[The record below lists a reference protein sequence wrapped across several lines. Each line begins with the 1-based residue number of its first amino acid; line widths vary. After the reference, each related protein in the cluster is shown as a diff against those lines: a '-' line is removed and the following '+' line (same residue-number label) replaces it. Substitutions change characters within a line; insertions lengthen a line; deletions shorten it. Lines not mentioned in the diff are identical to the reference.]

1 MLNKQEFTKY
11 INIMIKYREYIETL
25 ENIKV
30 LGNDIFDSPLGRL
43 LDEMTEILNI
53 SERAQDVI
61 FNYCWDRKYCYN
73 EEYGYITEYG
83 DYVPDNIEELYLQ
96 VLVLSYKEVI
106 KERIDYYLG
115 TSLSE
120 FRHHLENAILWDET
134 LGYWDKEFNGG
145 DECAYAIYDIE
156 EESEAEKFINELNE
170 YLKENYPDEK
180 AHIFYDNETIFL
192 VNDNDDI
199 NKDLYDGMPE
209 WEVLD
214 YFFGGDHLNTLE
226 YK

>member
-11 INIMIKYREYIETL
+11 INIMIKYREYL
-25 ENIKV
+25 EALEDVKV

-43 LDEMTEILNI
+43 LDEMGEILNI
-53 SERAQDVI
+53 SERAREVI
-61 FNYCWDRKYCYN
+61 FNYYSDRQYCYDN
-73 EEYGYITEYG
+73 YETEFG
-83 DYVPDNIEELYLQ
+83 DYVPDNIDELYLQ
-96 VLVLSYKEVI
+96 VLVLSYKEII

-115 TSLSE
+115 DSLSE
-120 FRHHLENAILWDET
+120 FRYHLEDAILWDET
-134 LGYWDKEFNGG
+134 LGSWGEEFNGE
-145 DECAYAIYDIE
+145 DDCAYVIYELE
-156 EESEAEKFINELNE
+156 EESAAEKFINELNE

-180 AHIFYDNETIFL
+180 AHIFYDNEKILL